1 MSAPTG
7 TPDRI
12 TELAAELGRLGR
24 RLDDMGSELLTLA
37 AGPGH
42 VPQPPD
48 GPLYPDRPQYP
59 GTQPYQ
65 GIQPYQGAR
74 AHPGVQ
80 PPPGAPQLPGPAPR
94 PPRPARGRVLGAWVS
109 SLSGA
114 RLLAWTG
121 GAVTLLGVAML
132 LVLAASRGWFSPG
145 ARVGLGAVLGLA
157 LVGLAVRLHRKDS
170 PVGAPA
176 LAGTGVAALYLDVAA
191 ATALYGFLPDVA
203 GLALALLV
211 AAGGIALADAWR
223 SRLLAVGAV
232 VGAAVLAPFVTDGFT
247 PLLVALVLA
256 LQVAAAAAVVRRGW
270 PTLVP
275 VAAAWPALYGMVAAG
290 TSWYDSTPAAIAASV
305 AVLVVGVAVTAPMAV
320 RPATGAGAVAAA
332 VAVSPLPT
340 LTVGALLQG
349 WRGAVLAA
357 GAAVVLLGFS
367 AWPAPAKAIRITA
380 LTAGAVALFQATM
393 LVFDG
398 APQHA
403 VLLGQGVVLA
413 VLAAVLKARL
423 PLLVGGVYGAV
434 GVLLAVAEE
443 VPPQALAAFP
453 RWPFLA
459 GAEVRTGALVAA
471 LGLSALILAL
481 AVAVLAAAG
490 RTGVVRADSAT
501 AGLWVPTGLVGL
513 YGAAGLVLAA
523 ALLIS
528 PDRDGFLLGHAA
540 VTVSWAVAALVLLAR
555 GISRAALR
563 VTGLVLVGAAMAK
576 LVLFD
581 LTALDGLARVA
592 AFLGAGLVLLA
603 AGTRY
608 AKVVAAAQE
617 EPARAEETPS
627 TPAGA

>member
-1 MSAPTG
+1 
-7 TPDRI
+7 
-12 TELAAELGRLGR
+12 
-24 RLDDMGSELLTLA
+24 
-37 AGPGH
+37 
-42 VPQPPD
+42 
-48 GPLYPDRPQYP
+48 
-59 GTQPYQ
+59 
-65 GIQPYQGAR
+65 
-74 AHPGVQ
+74 
-80 PPPGAPQLPGPAPR
+80 
-94 PPRPARGRVLGAWVS
+94 VLGAWVS

-305 AVLVVGVAVTAPMAV
+305 AVLVVGVALAAPMAV
-320 RPATGAGAVAAA
+320 RPATGQGAAAA
-332 VAVSPLPT
+332 VAVSALPT

-413 VLAAVLKARL
+413 VLAAVLKARP
-423 PLLVGGVYGAV
+423 PLLVGGVYGVV

-471 LGLSALILAL
+471 LGLSALVLAL

-490 RTGVVRADSAT
+490 RTGVVRADSST

-555 GISRAALR
+555 GINRAALR
-563 VTGLVLVGAAMAK
+563 VTGLVLVGAAVAK